1 MVTLN
6 EFKSIQPPS
15 NVICV
20 QNVSRVPTIFAHIFV
35 PTLMSAH
42 SSVQYAGKLLRAN
55 MIESAMKGFI
65 LERKSSFAKENS
77 SKAASGVVVAASHVL
92 MH

>member
-55 MIESAMKGFI
+55 MIESATKDFI
-65 LERKSSFAKENS
+65 PERKSSFAKESS
-77 SKAASGVVVAASHVL
+77 SKVASGDAVAVLPVL